1 MTRLI
6 MPVGHNINAAFYAV
20 QKNDFL
26 ITAHF
31 AWRKTRIEIYKSV
44 SKKAKNQAEKAHL
57 CLATKL

>member
-6 MPVGHNINAAFYAV
+6 MPVGHNINAACSA
-20 QKNDFL
+20 KNNDFF
-26 ITAHF
+26 ITANF

-44 SKKAKNQAEKAHL
+44 SKKAKKQAEKAHL